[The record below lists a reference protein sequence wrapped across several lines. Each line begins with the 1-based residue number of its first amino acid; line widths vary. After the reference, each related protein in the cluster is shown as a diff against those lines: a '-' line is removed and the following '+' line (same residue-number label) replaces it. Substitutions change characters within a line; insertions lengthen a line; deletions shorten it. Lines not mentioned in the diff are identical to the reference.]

1 VAAMA
6 QFDKFLIFFAVIIA
20 ALPFVDRFYRAL
32 VLLMLPYPIL
42 WAWFAGYDTRNLAI
56 FLPMFALISGYSV
69 NIFVNKFFEIL
80 RKSSL
85 LKIPVYAPL
94 AFVCIILVSLSF
106 VISPRL
112 YDRQV
117 FLQKENFSPKTN
129 QALYDLIAAENSQ
142 TKILTN
148 YPMEFL
154 PGLKNYQVRFDFQD
168 QNVFLSHLENQ
179 DVEYLLFSNSV
190 TPEIRDY
197 IESKVNDGS
206 YEVVLV
212 NTQWRKFTLVKILDR

>member
-1 VAAMA
+1 
-6 QFDKFLIFFAVIIA
+6 
-20 ALPFVDRFYRAL
+20 
-32 VLLMLPYPIL
+32 
-42 WAWFAGYDTRNLAI
+42 
-56 FLPMFALISGYSV
+56 
-69 NIFVNKFFEIL
+69 
-80 RKSSL
+80 
-85 LKIPVYAPL
+85 
-94 AFVCIILVSLSF
+94 

-129 QALYDLIAAENSQ
+129 QALYDLIATENSQ

-168 QNVFLSHLENQ
+168 HNVFLSHLENQ
-179 DVEYLLFSNSV
+179 EVEYLLFSNSV

-197 IESKVNDGS
+197 IDSKVNDGS

-212 NTQWRKFTLVKILDR
+212 NTQWRKFTLVKILNR

>member
-1 VAAMA
+1 
-6 QFDKFLIFFAVIIA
+6 
-20 ALPFVDRFYRAL
+20 
-32 VLLMLPYPIL
+32 
-42 WAWFAGYDTRNLAI
+42 
-56 FLPMFALISGYSV
+56 
-69 NIFVNKFFEIL
+69 
-80 RKSSL
+80 
-85 LKIPVYAPL
+85 VYAPL

-106 VISPRL
+106 MISPRL
-112 YDRQV
+112 SDRQV

-129 QALYDLIAAENSQ
+129 QALYDLIAAEDSQ

-168 QNVFLSHLENQ
+168 QNVFLSHLKNQ
-179 DVEYLLFSNSV
+179 EIEYLLYSNSV

-197 IESKVNDGS
+197 IDSKVNDGS
-206 YEVVLV
+206 YEVILV